1 MKKIKYLALTSA
13 VTLAAAAV
21 FAGMSAAGALLAFGD
36 MNGDGKVT
44 ASDAR
49 IILRHAARLENI
61 EDALLPAADA
71 DGDGRISAS
80 DARTVLRY
88 AAKLID
94 KMDGEEKYSKTAG
107 GFESEKTTTEKPTN
121 TTAEPTDE
129 VTRPTDETTKPTEN
143 PTETTT
149 KNGEVSTKPTDEID
163 SSYEKIYSE
172 VLNTYR
178 NAFANNYYPNEDNSV
193 WEEDEFDISKFSPDI
208 ELSFGGINSPLYYA
222 YYDISNDG
230 IPELIIGLGTEY
242 SAGDHIMDIFGCE
255 NGEVKRLFALST
267 FGARANYQ
275 INTDGYICVYGSGG
289 AYYSGET
296 YYFLEKNSA
305 SPILKENFELDYS
318 GNKTKYFSGSESNM
332 KEITQEEYNSTV
344 SEFGKSAE
352 LEWNTLCEI
361 KLYEAQF
368 SVRGENGINSGYQ
381 QLLVTNETEDE
392 LTVVYRQ
399 VGNGKYPPVY
409 LRPGTAFKVKK
420 NGEISNVKWTDR
432 SGYEFIGTVSYED
445 GYFSL
450 AYETNSPNSMVRQ
463 CTGAVFELKN

>member
-1 MKKIKYLALTSA
+1 MKRIKYLALTSA
-13 VTLAAAAV
+13 VTLATAAV
-21 FAGMSAAGALLAFGD
+21 FAGTSAAGALPAFGD

-61 EDALLPAADA
+61 EDSLLPAADA

-80 DARTVLRY
+80 DARMVLRY

-94 KMDGEEKYSKTAG
+94 KMDGEEKYSKTADNS
-107 GFESEKTTTEKPTN
+107 ESEKTTTEKPTS

-129 VTRPTDETTKPTEN
+129 VTRPTDETTNPTEN

-149 KNGEVSTKPTDEID
+149 KNGEVSTNPTDEID
-163 SSYEKIYSE
+163 SSYEKMYSE

-178 NAFANNYYPNEDNSV
+178 NAFANNYYPNEDKSI

-208 ELSFGGINSPLYYA
+208 EQSFGGINSPLYYA

-230 IPELIIGLGTEY
+230 VPELIISLDSGYTNGEHIVDILGY
-242 SAGDHIMDIFGCE
+242 E

-267 FGARANYQ
+267 FAVRAEYS
-275 INTDGYICVYGSGG
+275 INTDGYIRFYGTGG
-289 AYYSGET
+289 AKYSGET
-296 YYFLEKNSA
+296 YYQLGKNSA
-305 SPILKENFELDYS
+305 TPTLIENFAFEF
-318 GNKTKYFSGSESNM
+318 GNNTTKYFSGSESDM
-332 KEITQEEYNSTV
+332 YEITQEEYDSTV
-344 SEFGKSAE
+344 SKFGEFVNFES
-352 LEWNTLCEI
+352 NILCEI
-361 KLYEAQF
+361 KLYESEF

-420 NGEISNVKWTDR
+420 NGEKSNVKWTDQ

-463 CTGAVFELKN
+463 CTGAIFELKN

>member
-1 MKKIKYLALTSA
+1 MKKINYLALTSA
-13 VTLAAAAV
+13 VTLVAAAV
-21 FAGMSAAGALLAFGD
+21 FAGMSAAGALPAFGD

-71 DGDGRISAS
+71 DGDGRISVS

-94 KMDGEEKYSKTAG
+94 KMDGEEKYSKTADG
-107 GFESEKTTTEKPTN
+107 SESEKTTTEKPTSI
-121 TTAEPTDE
+121 TTE
-129 VTRPTDETTKPTEN
+129 PTEN

-163 SSYEKIYSE
+163 SSYEKMYSE

-178 NAFANNYYPNEDNSV
+178 NAFANNYYPNEDNSI
-193 WEEDEFDISKFSPDI
+193 WEEDEFDISKFSPEI
-208 ELSFGGINSPLYYA
+208 ELSLGGINNPLKYT

-230 IPELIIGLGTEY
+230 IPELIICLDTEY
-242 SAGDHIMDIFGCE
+242 SVRYHIVDIFGCE

-305 SPILKENFELDYS
+305 SPILKGDFVFDHS

-332 KEITQEEYNSTV
+332 KESTQEEYNSTV
-344 SEFGKSAE
+344 SEFGQKAE

-361 KLYEAQF
+361 KLYQSEF

-381 QLLVTNETEDE
+381 QLLVTNETENE

-399 VGNGKYPPVY
+399 VGKVGNSPVY